1 MFETVLTIG
10 LFDKDAEKQLISR
23 DDARD
28 LIARI
33 LIDEYNIFA
42 FTMLDCAG
50 VYRMQSTGNI
60 VREPSIRVEIV
71 TDENLDIL
79 PAMIAR
85 LKSGLNQET
94 IMVKTS
100 RADVDFI

>member
-23 DDARD
+23 DDACD
-28 LIARI
+28 LISRI
-33 LIDEYNIFA
+33 LIDECNIFA

>member
-33 LIDEYNIFA
+33 LIDECNIFA
-42 FTMLDCAG
+42 FTLLDCAG

-100 RADVDFI
+100 RADVDFV

>member
-28 LIARI
+28 LISRI
-33 LIDEYNIFA
+33 LIDECNIFA

>member
-42 FTMLDCAG
+42 FTMYDCAG

>member
-10 LFDKDAEKQLISR
+10 LFDKDAEEQLISR

-42 FTMLDCAG
+42 FTMYDCAG

>member
-23 DDARD
+23 DDAHD

-33 LIDEYNIFA
+33 LIDECNIFA

>member
-33 LIDEYNIFA
+33 LIDECNIFA

-79 PAMIAR
+79 PAMITR
-85 LKSGLNQET
+85 LKSVLNQET